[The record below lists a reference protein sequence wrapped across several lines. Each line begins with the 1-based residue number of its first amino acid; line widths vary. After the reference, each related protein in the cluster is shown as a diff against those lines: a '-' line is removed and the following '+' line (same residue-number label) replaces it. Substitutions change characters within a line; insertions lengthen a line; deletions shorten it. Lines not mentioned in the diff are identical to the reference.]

1 MSQQE
6 DTSYENFTLNFR
18 IDEQV
23 PVNQYEL
30 DTYNAGIMVE
40 NEANKACCMVGMLDG
55 VRVLSYN
62 IPATLPLS
70 QFMRKKLYKGEFLE
84 ILSNIAGKLIYFDE
98 HNMPI
103 KKVLLNTK
111 YMYIELST
119 LEVQLVYMPI
129 NKHFEDSNVCEFIQA
144 LIEKLRFADINS
156 ATCVEQILNY
166 LDSRMM
172 FSLSEFYNYIIQLQ
186 QEDMMKDDAAGEED
200 TTVLSSMQY
209 RNIVPHLVR
218 ERTKA
223 LITIEKSEFSIG
235 KSMECDY
242 VVEDNRKISRRHCT
256 LIVRNGECYI
266 RDDNSTNHTY
276 VNGKLIQ
283 PGFEVMLNDDDYIR
297 MADEEFKY
305 WVK

>member
-1 MSQQE
+1 MEQQE

-23 PVNQYEL
+23 PVNHYEL
-30 DTYNAGIMVE
+30 DTYNAGILGE
-40 NEANKACCMVGMLDG
+40 EDANKVRCTVGTLDG
-55 VRVLSYN
+55 VKVLSYD
-62 IPATLPLS
+62 IPATLPLA
-70 QFMRKKLYKGEFLE
+70 QFIRKKLYKGEFLD
-84 ILSNIAGKLIYFDE
+84 ILSDIVRKLLYFDE
-98 HNMPI
+98 HKMPI
-103 KKVLLNTK
+103 KKVLLNTR

-119 LEVQLVYMPI
+119 LDVKLVYMPI
-129 NKHFEDSNVCEFIQA
+129 NKHFDDSNVCEFIQA

-156 ATCVEQILNY
+156 ASCVEQILNY

-172 FSLSEFYNYIIQLQ
+172 FSLAEFYNFIIQLQ
-186 QEDMMKDDAAGEED
+186 QEDMMKDDATGDDD
-200 TTVLSSMQY
+200 TTVLASMQY

-218 ERTKA
+218 ERTRA

-235 KSMECDY
+235 KSLECDY
-242 VVEDNRKISRRHCT
+242 VVDDNRRISRRHCT
-256 LIVRNGECYI
+256 LIVKNGECYI

>member
-30 DTYNAGIMVE
+30 DTYNAGIMLE
-40 NEANKACCMVGMLDG
+40 NEANKACCMIGMLDG

-84 ILSNIAGKLIYFDE
+84 ILSNIAGKLIYLDE

-235 KSMECDY
+235 KSLECDY

>member
-1 MSQQE
+1 
-6 DTSYENFTLNFR
+6 
-18 IDEQV
+18 
-23 PVNQYEL
+23 
-30 DTYNAGIMVE
+30 
-40 NEANKACCMVGMLDG
+40 
-55 VRVLSYN
+55 
-62 IPATLPLS
+62 
-70 QFMRKKLYKGEFLE
+70 
-84 ILSNIAGKLIYFDE
+84 
-98 HNMPI
+98 
-103 KKVLLNTK
+103 
-111 YMYIELST
+111 
-119 LEVQLVYMPI
+119 
-129 NKHFEDSNVCEFIQA
+129 
-144 LIEKLRFADINS
+144 
-156 ATCVEQILNY
+156 
-166 LDSRMM
+166 
-172 FSLSEFYNYIIQLQ
+172 
-186 QEDMMKDDAAGEED
+186 MKDDAAGEED

-223 LITIEKSEFSIG
+223 LITIEKSEFTIG
-235 KSMECDY
+235 KSLECDY

>member
-1 MSQQE
+1 MQDEQ
-6 DTSYENFTLNFR
+6 SYDNFTLNFR
-18 IDEQV
+18 IDENI

-30 DTYNAGIMVE
+30 DMYNAGVDGDYGVNNAHCAVDTI
-40 NEANKACCMVGMLDG
+40 DG
-55 VRVLSYN
+55 VKVLAYS
-62 IPATLPLS
+62 IPATLPLA

-84 ILSNIAGKLIYFDE
+84 ILSNILKKLIFFDE
-98 HNMPI
+98 HNMPV

-119 LEVQLVYMPI
+119 LDIQMVYMPV
-129 NKHFEDSNVCEFIQA
+129 NKHFDDSNVCEFIQL
-144 LIEKLRFADINS
+144 LIEKLRFADIRS
-156 ATCVEQILNY
+156 ASCVEDILNY

-172 FSLSEFYNYIIQLQ
+172 FSLYEFYNFVLKLEQD
-186 QEDMMKDDAAGEED
+186 DMIRDDETGDED

-209 RNIVPHLVR
+209 RNIIPHLVR

-223 LITIEKSEFSIG
+223 LITIEKSEFTIG
-235 KSMECDY
+235 KATDCDY
-242 VVEDNRKISRRHCT
+242 SIDDNRKISRRHCT
-256 LIVRNGECYI
+256 LIVKNGECYI
-266 RDDNSTNHTY
+266 RDENSTNHTY
-276 VNGKLIQ
+276 VNGRLIQ

>member
-40 NEANKACCMVGMLDG
+40 NEANKACCMIGMLDG

-84 ILSNIAGKLIYFDE
+84 ILSNIAGKLIYLDE

-235 KSMECDY
+235 KSLECDY